1 MAPRPFNKY
10 YALKKYCENNGIALD
25 EVAFVGDD
33 YGPGGNDESVYLSEI
48 RFVKVDDYRTFPEV
62 MKAEGLL

>member
-1 MAPRPFNKY
+1 M
-10 YALKKYCENNGIALD
+10 CG
-25 EVAFVGDD
+25 FVGDD